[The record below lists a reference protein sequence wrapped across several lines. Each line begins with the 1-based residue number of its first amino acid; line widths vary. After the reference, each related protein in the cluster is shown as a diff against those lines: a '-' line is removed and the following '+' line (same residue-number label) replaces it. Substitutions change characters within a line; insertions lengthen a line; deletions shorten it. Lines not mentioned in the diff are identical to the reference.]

1 MSGMTLQEWLIST
14 TTGNTILR
22 LEKNWINQVLAKWF
36 GSYLLHIG
44 EVGAG
49 QFWENSRISRHALI
63 TSTIIKQT
71 DICAAFDELPFA
83 SESVDCIILPH
94 VLETAD
100 DPLSILKELE
110 RILIA
115 DGHLIILGF
124 NPYSASGLW
133 RTAGAWRTMEGAS
146 PRFYSQRQL
155 QRWLLELG
163 FEIVG
168 TYRGFCRPPLLDMNW
183 FKKLQWM
190 EKLSFISGIY
200 GIAIQK
206 RRLITPTPLLRRDL
220 KPRWANIPEPTV
232 LRHDN
237 NDPSR

>member
-1 MSGMTLQEWLIST
+1 MKDLTFKEWLIST
-14 TTGNTILR
+14 HTGNAILE
-22 LEKNWINQVLAKWF
+22 LEKNWINQILAKWF

-63 TSTIIKQT
+63 TSQITKQT

-115 DGHLIILGF
+115 DGHLIMLGF
-124 NPYSASGLW
+124 NPYSASGVW
-133 RTAGAWRTMEGAS
+133 RRAGAWRTMQGTS

-155 QRWLLELG
+155 QMWLFKLG

-168 TYRGFCRPPLLDMNW
+168 TYRGFCRPPLLNMKW
-183 FKKLQWM
+183 FEKLQWM

-200 GIAIQK
+200 GLAVQK
-206 RRLITPTPLLRRDL
+206 RRLIIPTPLLRRER
-220 KPRWANIPEPTV
+220 PPCWTNIPEPTV

-237 NDPSR
+237 DSSR

>member
-1 MSGMTLQEWLIST
+1 MNGMTLQEWLIST
-14 TTGNTILR
+14 TTGNTILK
-22 LEKNWINQVLAKWF
+22 LEKTWINQVLTTWF

-63 TSTIIKQT
+63 TPKITQQT

-83 SESVDCIILPH
+83 SESVDCVILPH
-94 VLETAD
+94 VLETVSE
-100 DPLSILKELE
+100 PLNVLKEIE

-133 RTAGAWRTMEGAS
+133 RMAGAWRTMQSAP

-155 QRWLLELG
+155 QLWLLDLG
-163 FEIVG
+163 FEIIGEYQGVS
-168 TYRGFCRPPLLDMNW
+168 RPPLDNSLW
-183 FKKLQWM
+183 FNKLQWM

-200 GIAIQK
+200 GLAIQK
-206 RRLITPTPLLRRDL
+206 RRLAIPTSLLRRDR
-220 KPRWANIPEPTV
+220 KPRWANVPEPTV

-237 NDPSR
+237 DATR

>member
-14 TTGNTILR
+14 QTGNTILE
-22 LEKNWINQVLAKWF
+22 LEKKWINQILAKWF

-63 TSTIIKQT
+63 TSNIIKQT
-71 DICAAFDELPFA
+71 DICATFDELPFA
-83 SESVDCIILPH
+83 SESVDCVILPH
-94 VLETAD
+94 VLETVSE
-100 DPLSILKELE
+100 PLNVLKEIE

-115 DGHLIILGF
+115 DGHLIVLGF
-124 NPYSASGLW
+124 NPYSASGVW
-133 RTAGAWRTMEGAS
+133 RMAGAWRTMQSAP

-155 QRWLLELG
+155 QLWLLDLG

-168 TYRGFCRPPLLDMNW
+168 NYHGFCRPPIDNSTW
-183 FKKLQWM
+183 FQKLQWM
-190 EKLSFISGIY
+190 ERLSFISSIY
-200 GIAIQK
+200 GLAIQK
-206 RRLITPTPLLRRDL
+206 RRLIIPTPLLRRER
-220 KPRWANIPEPTV
+220 KPRWANVPEPTV

-237 NDPSR
+237 DPTR